1 MYRYSRSQ
9 DHNAKN
15 ENEINLI
22 KFLRISNKNLFRLS
36 FGLYVDIIFFK
47 YLNEKEVFKKVKVI
61 EISISNLNKMVKLKI
76 ICPNVEELNF
86 HIIDK
91 PFKYNME
98 EINNIFPNIKYLNL
112 FIHRNFDLINLFN
125 EIKDSKIEKLGIFI
139 FKFYKNI
146 RKDKKE
152 EIKEIIMNNV
162 TNLRIDIDKE
172 CDFIN
177 EFLMNEIIKDLFVYI
192 QFPNLKKYKLYL
204 NMNKLKDMYINKI
217 SKKYK
222 IDYNY
227 INCFIFDILMN
238 KKQFEIKSFFE
249 IPNKLIN
256 INKIH
261 INLENFLFIYKNK
274 ENFEKYSFKLN
285 ICNEKEFKEYYSNY
299 DLSIDN
305 KEIYLYKKVDIKGIK
320 EDKLINVEKIIENN
334 EINLCDI
341 NLDFNLKEYEIKSF
355 KNIRSIY
362 CQNEIQNN
370 NLQNLMNIN
379 EFNNLKYIN
388 ITIGYIKESYKDKNL
403 LDNHIY
409 KYLSQLI
416 QKSKNLKSLILRFHP
431 NNNFNENEIFHQ
443 IQN

>member
-1 MYRYSRSQ
+1 M
-9 DHNAKN
+9 
-15 ENEINLI
+15 
-22 KFLRISNKNLFRLS
+22 
-36 FGLYVDIIFFK
+36 
-47 YLNEKEVFKKVKVI
+47 
-61 EISISNLNKMVKLKI
+61 
-76 ICPNVEELNF
+76 
-86 HIIDK
+86 
-91 PFKYNME
+91 
-98 EINNIFPNIKYLNL
+98 NNIK
-112 FIHRNFDLINLFN
+112 
-125 EIKDSKIEKLGIFI
+125 
-139 FKFYKNI
+139 
-146 RKDKKE
+146 
-152 EIKEIIMNNV
+152 
-162 TNLRIDIDKE
+162 NLRIDIDKE
-172 CDFIN
+172 CDFISD
-177 EFLMNEIIKDLFVYI
+177 FLMNEIIKDLFVYI

-204 NMNKLKDMYINKI
+204 NMNKLKNMNINKI

-249 IPNKLIN
+249 IPNKLID

-261 INLENFLFIYKNK
+261 INLENFVFIYKNK

-388 ITIGYIKESYKDKNL
+388 ITIGYIKECFS
-403 LDNHIY
+403 
-409 KYLSQLI
+409 
-416 QKSKNLKSLILRFHP
+416 
-431 NNNFNENEIFHQ
+431 
-443 IQN
+443 